1 MKGINSVL
9 VDSSFCIRLLKSDA
23 DFHQNTIDYLEYF
36 LENRIEIYLS
46 TIVVSEY
53 AVGDNPDNLLSLN
66 VFRLL
71 EFDYP
76 DAKTAGSFFAQLKG
90 NEDLRES
97 EQRKVIVNDIKLFA
111 QIHNRQIDAYITKDR
126 KSLRKMIQPLENSHD
141 LKFEF
146 IDLSIPLNTYLGRL
160 FSTENLS

>member
-1 MKGINSVL
+1 MKGIESVL
-9 VDSSFCIRLLKSDA
+9 LDSSFCIRLLKSDA
-23 DFHQNTIDYLEYF
+23 DFHQNAVDYYEYF
-36 LENRIEIYLS
+36 LENGVEMYLS

-71 EFDYP
+71 ELDYE
-76 DAKTAGSFFAQLKG
+76 DAKVAGNFFAELKD
-90 NEDLRES
+90 NKDLRES

-111 QIHNRQIDAYITKDR
+111 QIHNRKIGAYITKDR
-126 KSLRKMIQPLENSHD
+126 KSLGKMIDPLGKSHS

-146 IDLSIPLNTYLGRL
+146 IDLAIPLNEKLGKL
-160 FSTENLS
+160 F

>member
-1 MKGINSVL
+1 MNGIKSVL
-9 VDSSFCIRLLKSDA
+9 ADSSFCIRLLKSDA
-23 DFHQNTIDYLEYF
+23 DFHQNAVDYLEYF
-36 LENRIEIYLS
+36 LENGIHIYLS

-111 QIHNRQIDAYITKDR
+111 QIHNRQIDAYISKDR
-126 KSLRKMIQPLENSHD
+126 KSLRKMIEPLKKSHD
-141 LKFEF
+141 LRFEF
-146 IDLSIPLNTYLGRL
+146 IDLSIPLNAYRGRL
-160 FSTENLS
+160 F

>member
-1 MKGINSVL
+1 MKGIESVL
-9 VDSSFCIRLLKSDA
+9 LDSSFCIRLLKADA
-23 DFHQNTIDYLEYF
+23 DFHQNTVDYFKYF
-36 LENRIEIYLS
+36 LDNEVELYLS

-66 VFRLL
+66 AFRLL
-71 EFDYP
+71 EFDYE
-76 DAKTAGSFFAQLKG
+76 DAKTAGSFFAELKD

-97 EQRKVIVNDIKLFA
+97 EQRKVIINDIKLFA

-126 KSLRKMIQPLENSHD
+126 KSLSKMIEPLGKSHN

-146 IDLSIPLNTYLGRL
+146 IDLSTQLNDKLGRL
-160 FSTENLS
+160 F